1 MRLLDYTDTYQLK
14 ENKKDISGF
23 TQDICKRKP
32 FDEVSGKI
40 TICKLINDFFS
51 SPSPDLS
58 FGVSCRHISILGK
71 EIYHKESRE
80 IISKC
85 MYNSKAS

>member
-40 TICKLINDFFS
+40 TIN
-51 SPSPDLS
+51 DLS
-58 FGVSCRHISILGK
+58 MTFSLLLPLTFRLV
-71 EIYHKESRE
+71 YHVG
-80 IISKC
+80 IFLF
-85 MYNSKAS
+85 